1 MSMFAWWKKAQNRDA
16 SPLSGPIEAEK
27 RERQAELAQVV
38 VTFERRRHNVQ
49 KIAEQALQSMREGHR
64 R

>member
-1 MSMFAWWKKAQNRDA
+1 MSMLTWWKKSHPKNDA
-16 SPLSGPIEAEK
+16 PLSGPIEAEK

-38 VTFERRRHNVQ
+38 VTFERRRHSVQ